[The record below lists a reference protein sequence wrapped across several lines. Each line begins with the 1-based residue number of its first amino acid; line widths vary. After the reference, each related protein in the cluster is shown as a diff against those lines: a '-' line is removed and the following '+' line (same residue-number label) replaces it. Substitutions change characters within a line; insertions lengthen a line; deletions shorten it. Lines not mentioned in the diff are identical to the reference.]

1 MTVEETL
8 KTLARGHFCDIL
20 AKVLSY
26 SAYALSYSVRQNVK
40 TMGCFLFF
48 LLIFIYFI
56 FSFIKFTFQSLSPPH
71 SMLQSP
77 SSLTLFISQ
86 GGGG

>member
-48 LLIFIYFI
+48 SNYIYLFYLLIY
-56 FSFIKFTFQSLSPPH
+56 
-71 SMLQSP
+71 
-77 SSLTLFISQ
+77 
-86 GGGG
+86 